1 MFRRAQP
8 YFYAFDLLEL
18 DGEDLRTRPLLERKR
33 RLAKIIPYDL
43 DTSLRLL
50 GHVPGRGR
58 ALFRL
63 AAITTR
69 RASSRSGPAAHT
81 TSTGGR
87 RPG

>member
-33 RLAKIIPYDL
+33 WLAKIIPYDL

-58 ALFRL
+58 APLGCDHD
-63 AAITTR
+63 AEGIVAKGTR
-69 RASSRSGPAAHT
+69 GTYHVDGRT
-81 TSTGGR
+81 TS
-87 RPG
+87 